1 VILNQKCQKSNLELK
16 VDVFYE
22 NNINSLNSLNFNVE
36 LRLLFKLINF
46 IENWML

>member
-1 VILNQKCQKSNLELK
+1 MILNQKCQESNLELK

-36 LRLLFKLINF
+36 LRLLFKLKINNL
-46 IENWML
+46 I

>member
-1 VILNQKCQKSNLELK
+1 MILNQKCQESNLELK

>member
-1 VILNQKCQKSNLELK
+1 VILNQKCQESNLELK

-22 NNINSLNSLNFNVE
+22 NDINSLNSLNFNVE